1 MCGHQLHN
9 HAGEVNC
16 QKLNTVTFDV
26 NVSTALNGT
35 RMPAIYLKR
44 KVIYFGKQALHAYI
58 VQDSTQKKC
67 NE

>member
-1 MCGHQLHN
+1 MCGLQLTLIT
-9 HAGEVNC
+9 GEVNW
-16 QKLNTVTFDV
+16 QKLSTVTFDV
-26 NVSTALNGT
+26 NVSVVLNST

-58 VQDSTQKKC
+58 VQDSTQNKR

>member
-1 MCGHQLHN
+1 MWSPITTN
-9 HAGEVNC
+9 HPGEVNW

-26 NVSTALNGT
+26 NVSIVLNGT

-67 NE
+67 KE